1 MSKAAEL
8 AALIGSGQAQGN
20 RNLWING
27 ACNVAQRS
35 TSVTGLGDGNE
46 GYVTVDRMRESGGT
60 ASAGRYTSKQTAITD
75 LPGFANCFHVNC
87 TTADTSIAAG
97 ELLFFGTRLEGQDL
111 QRLAKGTS
119 SAEPIT
125 ISWYMKTNKAFTFV
139 LEVKDIDNTRDIQQK
154 FTTTTDWTRHSLT
167 FVADTTG
174 ALDDD
179 NARSLDIHIWVHAG
193 STYSGGTFTSNTW
206 SSVTNA
212 NRAVGIGSFY
222 DSTDNDLK
230 MTGFQVEI
238 GEVATPF
245 EHEDFGTTLAKCQ
258 RYTYIMSSSTSSA
271 TTDFINGAAYS
282 ASQVNAGMDLPVT
295 MRATPT
301 VTYGNATGAYRFYR
315 AGGNDA
321 FDTLVSDNPTNL
333 HLQFAGTSGL
343 SHTSGVAG
351 SVQLRYGDGAFIKA
365 DAEL

>member
-8 AALIGSGQAQGN
+8 AALIGSQTAQTG

-27 ACNVAQRS
+27 AMNVAQRS

-46 GYVTVDRMRESGGT
+46 GYVTVDRMRESGST

-97 ELLFFGTRLEGQDL
+97 ELLFFGTRLEGQNL
-111 QRLAKGTS
+111 QQLAKGTS
-119 SAEPIT
+119 SAKPIT

-139 LEVKDIDNTRDIQQK
+139 LEVKDVDNTRDIQQK

-245 EHEDFGTTLAKCQ
+245 EHEDIGTTLRKCQ
-258 RYTYIMSSSTSSA
+258 RYFQNNGGLRMIKGGYVASGGNNFL
-271 TTDFINGAAYS
+271 TTKFTTA
-282 ASQVNAGMDLPVT
+282 
-295 MRATPT
+295 MRAAPT
-301 VTYGNATGAYRFYR
+301 VTYVSVSGSGFNTADPATQAIGTESFEAYKEATSTV
-315 AGGNDA
+315 AGGY
-321 FDTLVSDNPTNL
+321 FLFTYTV
-333 HLQFAGTSGL
+333 
-343 SHTSGVAG
+343 
-351 SVQLRYGDGAFIKA
+351 

>member
-258 RYTYIMSSSTSSA
+258 RYYNKTGA
-271 TTDFINGAAYS
+271 DAAYS
-282 ASQVNAGMDLPVT
+282 MLGVGFTQTTRYAKAQVFFPVEMRSAPTLGQSANNTLTVFSAAASPAFNADAAINNP
-295 MRATPT
+295 ATH
-301 VTYGNATGAYRFYR
+301 
-315 AGGNDA
+315 
-321 FDTLVSDNPTNL
+321 STNL
-333 HLQFAGTSGL
+333 TLDVSSGL
-343 SHTSGVAG
+343 TAG
-351 SVQLRYGDGAFIKA
+351 QGMTIMANNSTAAFFEYI
-365 DAEL
+365 AEL

>member
-1 MSKAAEL
+1 MTKAAEL
-8 AALIGSGQAQGN
+8 AALIGSQTAQTG

-27 ACNVAQRS
+27 AMNVAQRS

-46 GYVTVDRMRESGGT
+46 GYVTVDRMRESGST

-97 ELLFFGTRLEGQDL
+97 EFLFFGTRLEGQDL

-139 LEVKDIDNTRDIQQK
+139 LEVKDVDNTRDIQQK

-174 ALDDD
+174 TLDDD

-193 STYSGGTFTSNTW
+193 STYNGGTFTSNTW

-230 MTGFQVEI
+230 MTGFQVEA

-245 EHEDFGTTLAKCQ
+245 EFENFGTTLAKCQ
-258 RYTYIMSSSTSSA
+258 RYYMQWGPVSSGAVFRHFNPAYVNNSYCSAVQAFPVEMRASPTVAMSSVTYQNADGWGTSSIDRNQVLTFTQSTGIA
-271 TTDFINGAAYS
+271 AISGAYINGNGSDFAS
-282 ASQVNAGMDLPVT
+282 AS
-295 MRATPT
+295 
-301 VTYGNATGAYRFYR
+301 
-315 AGGNDA
+315 
-321 FDTLVSDNPTNL
+321 
-333 HLQFAGTSGL
+333 
-343 SHTSGVAG
+343 
-351 SVQLRYGDGAFIKA
+351 
-365 DAEL
+365 AEI

>member
-8 AALIGSGQAQGN
+8 AALIGSGQSQGN

-46 GYVTVDRMRESGGT
+46 GYVTVDRMRESGST
-60 ASAGRYTSKQTAITD
+60 ASAGRYTSKQTAVTD
-75 LPGFANCFHVNC
+75 LPGFANCFHVDC

-97 ELLFFGTRLEGQDL
+97 EFLFFGTRLEGQDL

-238 GEVATPF
+238 GDVATTF
-245 EHEDFGTTLAKCQ
+245 EHRSFGDELLKCQ
-258 RYTYIMSSSTSSA
+258 RYYRKVDTYSPTYLLTVRSSDDVRRLSHVFSKMRGDPTA
-271 TTDFINGAAYS
+271 TILDSG
-282 ASQVNAGMDLPVT
+282 GG
-295 MRATPT
+295 T
-301 VTYGNATGAYRFYR
+301 VTVQGTGKDSIQF
-315 AGGNDA
+315 
-321 FDTLVSDNPTNL
+321 TVSG
-333 HLQFAGTSGL
+333 HGTSDAPY
-343 SHTSGVAG
+343 VG
-351 SVQLRYGDGAFIKA
+351 SYTLDS
-365 DAEL
+365 EL

>member
-258 RYTYIMSSSTSSA
+258 RYYNKTGA
-271 TTDFINGAAYS
+271 DAAYS
-282 ASQVNAGMDLPVT
+282 MLGVGFTQTTRYAKAQVFFPVEMRSAPTLGQSANNTLSVFSAAASPAFNA
-295 MRATPT
+295 
-301 VTYGNATGAYRFYR
+301 
-315 AGGNDA
+315 DA
-321 FDTLVSDNPTNL
+321 NINNPTTHSTNI
-333 HLQFAGTSGL
+333 TCDVSSGL
-343 SHTSGVAG
+343 TAG
-351 SVQLRYGDGAFIKA
+351 QGMTVMANNSTAAFFEFI
-365 DAEL
+365 AEL